1 MIDKILKFI
10 KNNKQNILIFLVIV
24 AVVILSSLP
33 LFAWLDISTDDG
45 ANFKGLLEGMKAN
58 IMLVHQVPYRINT
71 VTLYGG
77 QIPIFY
83 HLTFFYLYFVFH
95 LLLSLSEIVS
105 FNWTLIIINILT
117 SISMF
122 FTVKTISKNKNVA
135 LVSTIMYM
143 TAIYRLCDIYKRGAL
158 GETISFIFI
167 PLLILSVYKIFYEN
181 IEKKSDGTYVANKIN
196 NIAGLLFLLS
206 TTFILQDHMLTTYL
220 YFVLIL
226 LLLFIFAFKN
236 KHIIDYKKRYLYFI
250 KYSIFTF
257 LLNAW
262 YLFPI
267 FYEYLFVDFINPAF
281 YLGITYFSYPSN
293 ISDFFT
299 INPSNQTVTT
309 LGFQYSIAIILCI
322 ISLVL
327 FFKKKEKLKK
337 REQFLFVLFL
347 ISIIVYLLTFDF
359 VSFDAIRQTKFRI
372 FIEVLQFRFRLF
384 LLVLP
389 LIAISVPILIQNLL
403 LSNKLK
409 KIFYGLIVFSSLL
422 TSSLYINNIF
432 QNSYFNSMITLKAW
446 NLDYYLTGTESKAGY
461 LYDYNLVIHN
471 QNIKTSNLNIKP
483 NYVYTDYEVVFDE
496 NDTKDS
502 YSIDFPLFN
511 YPVYKVYDENH
522 NIIEHST
529 GVNNLIRVPLTKNKG
544 SIEIIYKEPLFWVIG
559 NIISLIIIL
568 SLLLFGIYNLY
579 KKRK

>member
-158 GETISFIFI
+158 GETVSFIFI
-167 PLLILSVYKIFYEN
+167 PLLILSIYKIFYEN
-181 IEKKSDGTYVANKIN
+181 IEKKPDGTYVANKIN

-226 LLLFIFAFKN
+226 LLLF
-236 KHIIDYKKRYLYFI
+236 
-250 KYSIFTF
+250 
-257 LLNAW
+257 
-262 YLFPI
+262 
-267 FYEYLFVDFINPAF
+267 
-281 YLGITYFSYPSN
+281 
-293 ISDFFT
+293 
-299 INPSNQTVTT
+299 
-309 LGFQYSIAIILCI
+309 
-322 ISLVL
+322 
-327 FFKKKEKLKK
+327 
-337 REQFLFVLFL
+337 
-347 ISIIVYLLTFDF
+347 
-359 VSFDAIRQTKFRI
+359 
-372 FIEVLQFRFRLF
+372 
-384 LLVLP
+384 
-389 LIAISVPILIQNLL
+389 
-403 LSNKLK
+403 
-409 KIFYGLIVFSSLL
+409 VF
-422 TSSLYINNIF
+422 
-432 QNSYFNSMITLKAW
+432 
-446 NLDYYLTGTESKAGY
+446 
-461 LYDYNLVIHN
+461 
-471 QNIKTSNLNIKP
+471 
-483 NYVYTDYEVVFDE
+483 
-496 NDTKDS
+496 
-502 YSIDFPLFN
+502 
-511 YPVYKVYDENH
+511 
-522 NIIEHST
+522 
-529 GVNNLIRVPLTKNKG
+529 
-544 SIEIIYKEPLFWVIG
+544 
-559 NIISLIIIL
+559 
-568 SLLLFGIYNLY
+568 
-579 KKRK
+579 